1 MIAETTGAQHPLP
14 RVRKRPFT
22 GSGETRSSGDRFD
35 VLFATLFGA
44 HHAKVFR
51 VLNRSTGDPE
61 LSADVTQEAFTKLYR
76 RGSMPDSPE
85 AWLIT
90 VAMNLMRS
98 ARSTQERRRRLLTPS
113 RARAA
118 YSDPPPSP
126 SAASDASESRRKI
139 RAALDQLAERER
151 HLLLLRAE
159 GYSYRDI
166 AKTLRLKETSVG
178 KLIARAKKAL
188 RESLEEGW

>member
-1 MIAETTGAQHPLP
+1 M
-14 RVRKRPFT
+14 
-22 GSGETRSSGDRFD
+22 
-35 VLFATLFGA
+35 
-44 HHAKVFR
+44 
-51 VLNRSTGDPE
+51 LNRSTGDPE

-159 GYSYRDI
+159 G
-166 AKTLRLKETSVG
+166 
-178 KLIARAKKAL
+178 
-188 RESLEEGW
+188 